1 MQVRPLKGRE
11 VGSVTSGDAVAPLRV
26 LCVTPAGPE
35 GMGGIDRLYHYM
47 REHMGTGGGAPDIS
61 IRYFASRGPRDGYRS
76 FLGFPFR
83 LLAFVWVL
91 LRSRADIVHL
101 NHSTHGS
108 AVRKWA
114 LALVARLFGCRVTT
128 HFHGMITPEDY
139 AANPFWLGLF
149 RSLCGMS
156 DRIVVLG
163 DVFTRWFRDTLGVA
177 PERLVVIPNGIPD
190 FAPDLALPK
199 PAGPD
204 RLILFAG
211 EVGPRKG
218 AGLLLEALAM
228 VRARLGDWRCVM
240 AGNGDIHEYRAMTQM
255 LGLKDR
261 VRFTGWVG
269 PDAVHALMREAVV
282 VVLPSRVE
290 ALPLSLIEGACAGC
304 ALIASNAGASA
315 EIARDG
321 VNGRIVPLEAEAIA
335 DVLTEVLSSPDLLAR
350 MQESSR
356 ALYVERFRI
365 EAFEAAL
372 LAMFRSLAPPSRE
385 AARLLTPSPDPA
397 P

>member
-1 MQVRPLKGRE
+1 M
-11 VGSVTSGDAVAPLRV
+11 DARKTVPPLRV

-35 GMGGIDRLYHYM
+35 GMGGIDRLYFYM
-47 REHMGTGGGAPDIS
+47 REHMRTADASRDVTIA
-61 IRYFASRGPRDGYRS
+61 YFAARGARDGYRS
-76 FLGFPFR
+76 FLGFPLR
-83 LLAFVWVL
+83 LIAFVFVL

-114 LALVARLFGCRVTT
+114 LAVVAKLFGRKVTT

-139 AANPFWLGLF
+139 AARPVWLALF

-163 DVFTRWFRDTLGVA
+163 DVFTRWFRDTLGV
-177 PERLVVIPNGIPD
+177 EEDRLVVIPNGIPD
-190 FAPDLALPK
+190 FAGDLTLPK
-199 PAGPD
+199 AAGPEK
-204 RLILFAG
+204 LILFAG

-228 VRARLGDWRCVM
+228 LRARAPGWRCVI
-240 AGNGDIHEYRAMTQM
+240 AGNGDIHEYRAMAQM
-255 LGLKDR
+255 LGLKDK

-269 PDAVHALMREAVV
+269 SDAVHELMREAAL

-315 EIARDG
+315 EIAREG
-321 VNGRIVPLEAEAIA
+321 RNGRIVPLDSEAIA
-335 DVLTEVLSSPDLLAR
+335 DALAALIENPAVLAR
-350 MQESSR
+350 MQTASR
-356 ALYVERFRI
+356 ALYAERFRI
-365 EAFEAAL
+365 ETFEAAL
-372 LAMFRSLAPPSRE
+372 LAMFRGL
-385 AARLLTPSPDPA
+385 AARPA
-397 P
+397 MAPALVSAS